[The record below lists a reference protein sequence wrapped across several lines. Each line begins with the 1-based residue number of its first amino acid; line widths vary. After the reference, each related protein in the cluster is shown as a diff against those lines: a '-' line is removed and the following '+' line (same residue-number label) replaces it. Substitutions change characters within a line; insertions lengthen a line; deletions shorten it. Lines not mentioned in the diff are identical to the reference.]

1 MTNSKPHVLL
11 VEDEEPLRWLAR
23 KILTDDGYQVTSV
36 ENGRQ
41 AWELLQTQEFDLL
54 VTDIQ
59 MPEMTGNELV
69 ERVLRQNRR
78 LPILMLSGYNPQGS
92 VPEEAGFLAK
102 PFTARQ
108 LLDEVAALHH
118 P

>member
-1 MTNSKPHVLL
+1 MTNLHVLL
-11 VEDEEPLRWLAR
+11 VEDEEPLRWLAT
-23 KILTDDGYQVTSV
+23 KILTDNGYRVTSA

-41 AWELLQTQEFDLL
+41 AWDLLQQRDFDLL

-69 ERVLRQNRR
+69 ERILSQNRQ
-78 LPILMLSGYNPQGS
+78 LPILMLSGYNPQGN
-92 VPEEAGFLAK
+92 VPDQAGFLAK

-108 LLDEVAALHH
+108 LLDGVAALHA
-118 P
+118 